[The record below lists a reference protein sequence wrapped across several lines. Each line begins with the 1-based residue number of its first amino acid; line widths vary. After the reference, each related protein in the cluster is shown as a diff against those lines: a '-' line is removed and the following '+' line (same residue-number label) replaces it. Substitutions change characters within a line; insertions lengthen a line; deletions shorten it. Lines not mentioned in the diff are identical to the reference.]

1 VTTTRAC
8 VVCGG
13 PPPGARIVHTLFV
26 CRSCLEKIEDF
37 PDAAVCFWC
46 REDTQVHHF
55 PGVRGAGGLPTCRA
69 CRDSFVKQLAVAQT
83 VAANPQPQEK

>member
-1 VTTTRAC
+1 MTTPRAC

-26 CRSCLEKIEDF
+26 CRACLEKVEDF

-46 REDTQVHHF
+46 REDTHVHRF
-55 PGVRGAGGLPTCRA
+55 PGVRGANGLPTCRA
-69 CRDSFVKQLAVAQT
+69 CRDSFVKQFVATQAG
-83 VAANPQPQEK
+83 AANHQPQEK